1 MTYAEALAC
10 ALDAR
15 RDALS
20 MSGRAFARHCGG
32 SHNAIC
38 QWGGTDARD
47 ATLPSLRVLLRVATA
62 LGTTPAGLLAEAE
75 KLLQREDER

>member
-15 RDALS
+15 RDALG
-20 MSGRAFARHCGG
+20 MTGRAFARHVGMSG
-32 SHNAIC
+32 HNLLLY
-38 QWGGTDARD
+38 WGGTEAREP
-47 ATLPSLRVLLRVATA
+47 TLPSLRVLLRVATA

-75 KLLQREDER
+75 ALMEDDR

>member
-10 ALDAR
+10 VLATR
-15 RDALS
+15 RDALG
-20 MSGRAFARHCGG
+20 MTGRAFARHCGG

-38 QWGGTDARD
+38 QWGGTEARD
-47 ATLPSLRVLLRVATA
+47 ATLPSLRVLLRIATA

-75 KLLQREDER
+75 ALMERDR